1 MARRQSGRERSWLHG
16 RRSLAH
22 ADTEHRRVKA
32 FYSDHFVLPLPPEH
46 SFPMAKYRLL
56 RERLGADAILLPDG
70 IVEAPAADWDT
81 LRLVHTRGYADAVR
95 TGTLS
100 RDAQRRIGFPWSPEM
115 VERSRRSVGAT
126 IAAARYAL
134 SHRSGTAANLAG
146 GTHHAFADRGEGF
159 CVFNDVAVATRVL
172 TREGLVQR
180 VAVIDC
186 DVHQGNG
193 TASIFRDDPSVFTF
207 STHGR
212 NNYPFRKETSDFDL
226 EWPDGTGDGEYLSA
240 LEAHVPDVL
249 ARHRPD
255 LVFYLA
261 GADPYE
267 HDRWGRLKLTID
279 GLRRRDAVVFDACR
293 IGGLPVV
300 VTMAGGY
307 ARDVEA
313 IVTIHANTIRIAATS
328 AVIRARSRAAHP

>member
-1 MARRQSGRERSWLHG
+1 
-16 RRSLAH
+16 
-22 ADTEHRRVKA
+22 VKA

-56 RERLGADAILLPDG
+56 RERLGADAILRPDN

-81 LRLVHTRGYADAVR
+81 LRLVHTAGYAEAVR

-100 RDAQRRIGFPWSPEM
+100 RDEQRRIGFPWSPEM

-134 SHRSGTAANLAG
+134 SDPSGTAANLAG
-146 GTHHAFADRGEGF
+146 GTHHAFGDRGEGF
-159 CVFNDVAVATRVL
+159 CVFNDVAVATRLL

-193 TASIFRDDPSVFTF
+193 TAAIFRDDPSVFTF
-207 STHGR
+207 SMHGR
-212 NNYPFRKETSDFDL
+212 NNYPFRKEISDLDL
-226 EWPDGTGDGEYLSA
+226 EWPDGTQDVEYVAA
-240 LEAHVPDVL
+240 LEEHVPGVL

-267 HDRWGRLKLTID
+267 HDRWGRLKLTME
-279 GLRRRDAVVFDACR
+279 GLRRRDAIVLDACR
-293 IGGLPVV
+293 AVGVPVV

-313 IVTIHANTIRIAATS
+313 IVTIHANTIRMAVTYAVSRVGPRTAAG
-328 AVIRARSRAAHP
+328 

>member
-1 MARRQSGRERSWLHG
+1 M
-16 RRSLAH
+16 
-22 ADTEHRRVKA
+22 KA
-32 FYSDHFVLPLPPEH
+32 FYSDQFVLPLPPEH

-56 RERLGADAILLPDG
+56 RERLGAEAILHPAD

-81 LRLVHTRGYADAVR
+81 LRLVHTPAYAEAVR

-134 SHRSGTAANLAG
+134 SHSSATAANLAG

-159 CVFNDVAVATRVL
+159 CVFNDVAVATRL
-172 TREGLVQR
+172 LAREGLVQR

-193 TASIFRDDPSVFTF
+193 TAAIFRDDPTVFTF
-207 STHGR
+207 SSHGR
-212 NNYPFRKETSDFDL
+212 NNFPFRKESSDLDL
-226 EWPDGTGDGEYLSA
+226 EWADGTEDSEYLA
-240 LEAHVPDVL
+240 GLEQHVPGVL

-267 HDRWGRLKLTID
+267 GDRWGRLKLTID
-279 GLRRRDAVVFDACR
+279 GLRQRDLIVFDACR
-293 IGGLPVV
+293 TRGVPVAI
-300 VTMAGGY
+300 TMAGGY
-307 ARDVEA
+307 AREVEA
-313 IVTIHANTIRIAATS
+313 IVTIHTNTIRTAA
-328 AVIRARSRAAHP
+328 ACARSRGGSRAAVP

>member
-1 MARRQSGRERSWLHG
+1 VE
-16 RRSLAH
+16 
-22 ADTEHRRVKA
+22 A

-56 RERLGADAILLPDG
+56 RERLGADAILSPG
-70 IVEAPAADWDT
+70 NIAEAPVVDWDT
-81 LRLVHTRGYADAVR
+81 LRLVHTPAYADAVR

-100 RDAQRRIGFPWSPEM
+100 REAQRRIGFPWSPEM

-134 SHRSGTAANLAG
+134 SHPSGTAANLAG

-159 CVFNDVAVATRVL
+159 CVFNDVAVATRLL
-172 TREGLVQR
+172 THDGLVHR
-180 VAVIDC
+180 VVVIDC

-193 TASIFRDDPSVFTF
+193 TAAIFRDDRSVFTF
-207 STHGR
+207 SMHGR
-212 NNYPFRKETSDFDL
+212 NNYPFRKETSDLDL
-226 EWPDGTGDGEYLSA
+226 ECPDGTRDGEYLAA
-240 LEAHVPDVL
+240 LEEHLPGLL
-249 ARHRPD
+249 ARHQPD

-267 HDRWGRLKLTID
+267 HDRWGRLKLTIE
-279 GLRRRDAVVFDACR
+279 GLRRRDVIVFEACR
-293 IGGLPVV
+293 TGGVPVA

-313 IVTIHANTIRIAATS
+313 IVTIHANTIRVAAAC
-328 AVIRARSRAAHP
+328 AVSRTASRVAVR